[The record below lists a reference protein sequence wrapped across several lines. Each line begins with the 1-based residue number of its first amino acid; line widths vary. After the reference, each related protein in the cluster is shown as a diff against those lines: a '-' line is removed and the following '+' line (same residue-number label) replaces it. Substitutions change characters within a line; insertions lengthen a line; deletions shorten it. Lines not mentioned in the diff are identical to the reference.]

1 MKLKKQIISIIVFA
15 ILMVT
20 IHTQI
25 DFSEAQKNIVI
36 LNSYHHGLSWTD
48 DSTKAEIETI
58 KSGYPHDVKFYVEYM
73 DWKEHPTEENLI
85 LFEELLATK
94 YKDMAIDLII
104 ASDDAAF
111 EFILKHRENLF
122 GNIPVIFHGI
132 SEASYTNLVT
142 DETNLTGVLEIV
154 NIKTTLE
161 IAKMVNPDLDTIY
174 IIYDETESGRAMGKA
189 AAEEVLRTLK
199 GTEVV
204 EVTGLSIEDIVTL
217 VSKLDSKDSI
227 LMTAYYTD
235 VNGKNIDFEDM
246 IEKVSQA
253 TSAPVFSLYDFSLG
267 TGALGGNLLSGRL
280 IGIRA
285 GELAI
290 EIMSGA
296 EADELALVRDRIHI
310 NAIDYAAAL
319 EFGINFD
326 VLPSDVTIIN
336 EPISIFETYRNLI
349 LSVILIIIGMAA
361 FLIILTYYLNKTLEL
376 KNQLAEKN
384 VALKQLNDE
393 IVASEEELK
402 AQFDALTELFDEL
415 QSSKEKNE
423 LILDAIKDA
432 IIDWNIKEGSVTT
445 SAGWEALFGFPPEQ
459 FNNAHFMFDWVH
471 EDDLELI
478 NPYYKLEFGSDVKK
492 FLIEIRLRTKEDV
505 FKWFLVKGVVARDM
519 VGMPTRMICSFT
531 DIDAIIRMEDQI
543 RHAAFHDE
551 MTGYPNKN
559 ALEKLVS
566 NDLKNGMIQYGI
578 LLIDI
583 DRFKRINDTM
593 GHRFGDKYIKKVGD
607 IIKNN
612 LIPESNIF
620 RMGGD
625 EFVIYHRM
633 HQLQELELLSE
644 TLIHKLNSV
653 IQVEYSNFSNSI
665 SIGTAVYPHDG
676 DTLESLLTRADL
688 AMYSAKESGRG
699 RVARY
704 ENTLF
709 ERIVWRIEREE
720 ALKMAMANGELSLV
734 YQPQVAS
741 ETNEIVGFEALIRWH
756 NQALG
761 YVSPLEFIP
770 IAEETQLI
778 MPIGKWVID
787 EALDFLSKA
796 NARYG
801 KSYHMAVNVSVL
813 QLIQEDF
820 ETIIEQAL
828 EKHHI
833 SGEQFVI
840 EITETVIIQTIDTAS
855 VKLERLQNKGIKV
868 ALDDFGTGYSSLSYL
883 KTLPIDILKIDKS
896 FIDEMANNKSQEDLV
911 RLIIQLGKQLSMT
924 LIAEGVESSQQMKL
938 LQKMNCDYL
947 QGYYYSKPLSELECM
962 KLLDAES

>member
-1 MKLKKQIISIIVFA
+1 MKLKKQMISIVVFA

-25 DFSEAQKNIVI
+25 DFSETQKNIVI
-36 LNSYHHGLSWTD
+36 INSYHHGLSWTD

-73 DWKEHPTEENLI
+73 DWKEHPTEQNLI
-85 LFEELLATK
+85 LFEELLANK
-94 YKDMAIDLII
+94 YKDMTIDLII

-111 EFILKHRENLF
+111 DFILKHRENLF
-122 GNIPVIFHGI
+122 GDVPLIFHGI
-132 SEASYTNLVT
+132 SEASYASLVT

-161 IAKMVNPDLDTIY
+161 IAKMVNPDLETIY

-189 AAEEVLRTLK
+189 AAEEVHLTLE
-199 GTEVV
+199 GAQVI
-204 EVTGLSIEDIVTL
+204 EVTDLSIEEIVTL
-217 VSKLDSKDSI
+217 VLSLDSKDSI

-246 IEKVSQA
+246 IEKVSKA

-280 IGIRA
+280 IGTRA

-290 EIMSGA
+290 EILNGA
-296 EADELALVRDRIHI
+296 KADELELVRDNIHI
-310 NAIDYAAAL
+310 NAIDYAAAV
-319 EFGINFD
+319 EFGIDFD
-326 VLPSDVTIIN
+326 RLTTDVEIIN
-336 EPISIFETYRNLI
+336 EPISVFETYRNLI
-349 LSVILIIIGMAA
+349 LTVILIIIGMVA
-361 FLIILTYYLNKTLEL
+361 FLIILSYYLNKTLEL
-376 KNQLAEKN
+376 KNQLADKN
-384 VALKQLNDE
+384 VELKHLNDE
-393 IVASEEELK
+393 VVASEEELK

-415 QSSKEKNE
+415 QASKEKNE

-432 IIDWNIKEGSVTT
+432 IIDWNIKEGTVST

-459 FNNAHFMFDWVH
+459 FNNSHFMFDWVH
-471 EDDLELI
+471 EEDLELI
-478 NPYYKLEFGSDVKK
+478 SPYYKLEFGTDVKN
-492 FLIEIRLRTKEDV
+492 FLIEMRLRTKDDV
-505 FKWFLVKGVVARDM
+505 FKWFLVKGVVARDIN
-519 VGMPTRMICSFT
+519 GTPTRIISSFT

-566 NDLKNGMIQYGI
+566 TDLKNGMIQYGI
-578 LLIDI
+578 MLIDI

-593 GHRFGDKYIKKVGD
+593 GHRFGDKYIKKVGA
-607 IIKNN
+607 IIKDN
-612 LIPESNIF
+612 LLPDSNIF

-625 EFVIYHRM
+625 EFVVYHRM
-633 HQLQELELLSE
+633 HQLQELEQLSE

-688 AMYSAKESGRG
+688 AMYSAKENGRG

-704 ENTLF
+704 DNTLF

-720 ALKMAMANGELSLV
+720 ALKMAMGNGELSLV
-734 YQPQVAS
+734 YQPQVS
-741 ETNEIVGFEALIRWH
+741 CETNEIVGFEALIRWY
-756 NQALG
+756 NPKLG

-778 MPIGKWVID
+778 MPIGQWVID
-787 EALDFLSKA
+787 ESLDFLSKA

-833 SGEQFVI
+833 SGDQFVI
-840 EITETVIIQTIDTAS
+840 EITESVIIQTIDTAS
-855 VKLERLQNKGIKV
+855 VKLERLQNRGIKV

-911 RLIIQLGKQLSMT
+911 QLIIQLGRQLEMT
-924 LIAEGVESSQQMKL
+924 LIAEGVESTEQMNL

-947 QGYYYSKPLSELECM
+947 QGYYYSKPLSGLDCM
-962 KLLDAES
+962 KLLEMS